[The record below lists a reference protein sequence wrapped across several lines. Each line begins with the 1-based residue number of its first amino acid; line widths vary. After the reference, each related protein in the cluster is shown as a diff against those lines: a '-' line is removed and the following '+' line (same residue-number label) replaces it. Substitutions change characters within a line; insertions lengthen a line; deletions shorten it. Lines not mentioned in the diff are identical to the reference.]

1 MAEQRRPWWMTGVAI
16 FCMAALAVQIP
27 SDLFVAG
34 ARDTEVWG
42 GFEVHGLA
50 AMLTAPIHW
59 ALFATGAW
67 AFWTMRPWAPMAAA
81 WYAFYV
87 GVCHV
92 VWSVTSPHG
101 RGLQIGTLQ
110 AIVFAIAGIL
120 LLRAGSTL
128 VAEART

>member
-1 MAEQRRPWWMTGVAI
+1 MTVMAI
-16 FCMAALAVQIP
+16 FCMVALAVQIP

-42 GFEVHGLA
+42 GLEVHGLA

-67 AFWTMRPWAPMAAA
+67 AFWTARPWAPTAAA
-81 WYAFYV
+81 CYAFYV
-87 GVCHV
+87 GLCHV

-101 RGLQIGTLQ
+101 RGLPIGTLQ
-110 AIVFAIAGIL
+110 MIVFTIVGISM
-120 LLRAGSTL
+120 LRAGAKL
-128 VAEART
+128 AAEART

>member
-1 MAEQRRPWWMTGVAI
+1 MTGVAI

-42 GFEVHGLA
+42 GFEVHGVA

-59 ALFATGAW
+59 ALFATGVW

-81 WYAFYV
+81 CYAFYV

-92 VWSVTSPHG
+92 VWSVTSSHG

-110 AIVFAIAGIL
+110 AIVFAIVGIL
-120 LLRAGSTL
+120 LLRAASKLATE
-128 VAEART
+128 VQT